1 MAQIEY
7 TFILFTG
14 LIGFLLIYLMLTKFG
29 ASKLINGFLIF
40 NIGIASFRF
49 IFYSTYNLH
58 FQNLIEDINSPF
70 KFILL
75 LIFPSSYLYIKAITS
90 DRPIDFVE
98 IFKHLSLPLV
108 VFIFNVICLLNH
120 YEFSSLTLTVNLSVT
135 LLMAIFYLY
144 KTFFVSYEKLWKKKF
159 SVNIE
164 HYQLIKKW
172 TIFYCIFCFLI
183 TTRVTISFIFEH
195 SLSYSI
201 SGKHVSLALGAA
213 LWLLVF
219 IRIFKTP
226 EILFG
231 IPKLS
236 VKTPHFEEE
245 NSSISDVWKISPE
258 SINAKK
264 DLKLKEKLD
273 SNVLK
278 LIQEI
283 EYAIEEKQ
291 IFYKPKVSLSELA
304 IEVGVPESHLNYLF
318 RYHCT
323 LSFLEY
329 KNKIRI
335 AYSISLIENG
345 YLSKSTLDSLAKDVG
360 FASYSPFYNAFKK
373 INGIGPN
380 EFLYKFN
387 YNQV

>member
-1 MAQIEY
+1 
-7 TFILFTG
+7 
-14 LIGFLLIYLMLTKFG
+14 MLTKYG

-40 NIGIASFRF
+40 SIGIASFRF
-49 IFYSTYNLH
+49 IVYSTYNLH
-58 FQNLIEDINSPF
+58 FQNLIEDFNSPF

-75 LIFPSSYLYIKAITS
+75 LLFPSSYLYIKAITG
-90 DRPIDFVE
+90 DRPIDFVDV
-98 IFKHLSLPLV
+98 FKHLSLPLLA
-108 VFIFNVICLLNH
+108 FIFNIICLLNH
-120 YEFSSLTLTVNLSVT
+120 YQLSYLALYVNLSVA
-135 LLMAIFYLY
+135 LLMAVYYLY
-144 KTFFVSYEKLWKKKF
+144 KTFFVCYKKLWKKKI

-164 HYQLIKKW
+164 HHQIIKKW
-172 TIFYCIFCFLI
+172 TIFYCTICLL
-183 TTRVTISFIFEH
+183 TTARVTISFIFEH

-201 SGKHVSLALGAA
+201 SGKHLSLALGAS
-213 LWLLVF
+213 LWLLAF

-236 VKTPHFEEE
+236 VKTPHFEEV
-245 NSSISDVWKISPE
+245 NFSISDVWRISPE
-258 SINAKK
+258 LINSKK

-273 SNVLK
+273 SNVLE

-283 EYAIEEKQ
+283 EYAVKEKQ
-291 IFYKPKVSLSELA
+291 IFYKPKVSMTNLA
-304 IEVGVPESHLNYLF
+304 VEVGVPESHLNYLF

-323 LSFLEY
+323 ISFLEY
-329 KNKIRI
+329 KNNVRI

-373 INGIGPN
+373 LHGVGPN
-380 EFLYKFN
+380 EFMYKFN

>member
-1 MAQIEY
+1 MAQVEY

-14 LIGFLLIYLMLTKFG
+14 LIGFLLIYLMLTKYS

-40 NIGIASFRF
+40 SIGIASFRF
-49 IFYSTYNLH
+49 IVYSTYNLH
-58 FQNLIEDINSPF
+58 FQNLIEDFNSPF

-75 LIFPSSYLYIKAITS
+75 LLFPSSYLYIKSITG
-90 DRPIDFVE
+90 DRPIDFVD
-98 IFKHLSLPLV
+98 IFKHLSLPLL
-108 VFIFNVICLLNH
+108 VFIFNITCLLNH
-120 YEFSSLTLTVNLSVT
+120 YQRSYLALYVNLSVA
-135 LLMAIFYLY
+135 LLMAVYYMY
-144 KTFFVSYEKLWKKKF
+144 KTFSVSYKKLWKKKF
-159 SVNIE
+159 SINIE
-164 HYQLIKKW
+164 HYQIIKKW
-172 TIFYCIFCFLI
+172 TIFYCIIVLLMTF
-183 TTRVTISFIFEH
+183 RVTISFIFEH
-195 SLSYSI
+195 SQSYSI
-201 SGKHVSLALGAA
+201 SGKHVSLALGSA

-236 VKTPHFEEE
+236 IKTPHFEEV
-245 NSSISDVWKISPE
+245 NSNISAVWKISSK

-273 SNVLK
+273 SNVLQ

-283 EYAIEEKQ
+283 EYAIKEKQ
-291 IFYKPKVSLSELA
+291 IFYKPKVSLSDLA

-335 AYSISLIENG
+335 AYSILLIENG
-345 YLSKSTLDSLAKDVG
+345 YLSKSTLESLAKDVG

-373 INGIGPN
+373 INGVGPN
-380 EFLYKFN
+380 EFMYKFN

>member
-14 LIGFLLIYLMLTKFG
+14 LIGFLLIYLMLTKYG

-40 NIGIASFRF
+40 NIGISSFRF
-49 IFYSTYNLH
+49 VIYGTYNLH
-58 FQNLIEDINSPF
+58 FQHLIEDFNSPF

-75 LIFPSSYLYIKAITS
+75 LLFPSSYLYIKAITG

-98 IFKHLSLPLV
+98 IFKHLSIPLL

-120 YEFSSLTLTVNLSVT
+120 YELSYLALYVNLSVA
-135 LLMAIFYLY
+135 LLMAVYYLY
-144 KTFFVSYEKLWKKKF
+144 KTFFVCYNKLWKKKF
-159 SVNIE
+159 SINIE
-164 HYQLIKKW
+164 HYQIIKKW
-172 TIFYCIFCFLI
+172 TIFYCIIVLLMTF
-183 TTRVTISFIFEH
+183 RVTISFIFEH

-236 VKTPHFEEE
+236 IKTPHFEEV
-245 NSSISDVWKISPE
+245 NSNISDVWKISSE

-273 SNVLK
+273 SNVLQ

-283 EYAIEEKQ
+283 EYTVKEKQ
-291 IFYKPKVSLSELA
+291 IFYRSKVSLNELA

-329 KNKIRI
+329 KNKMRI

-380 EFLYKFN
+380 EFMCKFN